1 MTLANLLSDLVRLRR
16 DAARIDQIIE
26 RGSVPSADQI
36 AALTSRLGGTR
47 ESGRAKPA
55 LVAEPA

>member
-16 DAARIDQIIE
+16 EAARIDQIIE
-26 RGSVPSADQI
+26 RGGVPSADQI
-36 AALTSRLGGTR
+36 AALTSRLGGTPEGSR
-47 ESGRAKPA
+47 GKPA